1 MPSSYGK
8 NNERIFS
15 YSSPGIGSVGSYQSS
30 ARPYLSHSIDV
41 PQAGTVIKVDLPN
54 ITRFVTI
61 LNAGTS
67 GVDEATMRVG
77 FSENGVNGTPNN
89 NYFVLNNGE
98 SYSGDWKVR
107 AIYFRVDTGATNNAT
122 ASIVAGLTGIDND
135 ELTNNWSG
143 SSGVG

>member
-41 PQAGTVIKVDLPN
+41 PQAGTVVKVDLPN

-67 GVDEATMRVG
+67 GVDEVTMRVG
-77 FSENGVNGTPNN
+77 FSENGINGTPNN

-107 AIYFRVDTGATNNAT
+107 SIYFKVDTGATNNAT

-135 ELTNNWSG
+135 ELLTNWSG
-143 SSGVG
+143 SDGVG

>member
-1 MPSSYGK
+1 MPTSYGK

-41 PQAGTVIKVDLPN
+41 PQDGTVIKVDLPN
-54 ITRFVTI
+54 VTRFVTI
-61 LNAGTS
+61 LNAGPAAS
-67 GVDEATMRVG
+67 NDVTMRVG
-77 FSENGVNGTPNN
+77 FSENGVEARPNN

-107 AIYFRVDTGATNNAT
+107 AIYFKVDTGAAFNAT
-122 ASIVAGLTGIDND
+122 ASVVAGLTGINND
-135 ELTNNWSG
+135 ELMTNWSG
-143 SSGVG
+143 SAGVG